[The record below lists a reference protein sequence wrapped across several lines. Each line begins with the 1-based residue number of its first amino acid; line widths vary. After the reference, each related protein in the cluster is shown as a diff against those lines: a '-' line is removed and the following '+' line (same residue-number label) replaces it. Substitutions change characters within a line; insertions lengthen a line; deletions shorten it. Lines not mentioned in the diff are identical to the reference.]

1 MARRYPPERAALQC
15 SYTPTVPK
23 TLLHLLLAFLHPRGI
38 PSKLPSSSIKTYL
51 TQNTPC
57 TNCSTHSKY
66 VHSFLS
72 YYSGGD
78 PMYRW
83 SYEIAFELG
92 VLLMP
97 NFTVNNDSHIPAP
110 PYAIYQQHK
119 IGRGATTGIS
129 TNKRRSQQPSRAY
142 DNLCEIGVSSSLL
155 LLRGCY
161 LLVYNQ
167 ATNMGSQT

>member
-1 MARRYPPERAALQC
+1 MVRRYPPERAALQC
-15 SYTPTVPK
+15 SQNPAS
-23 TLLHLLLAFLHPRGI
+23 LLPHLLLAFLHPRGI
-38 PSKLPSSSIKTYL
+38 PSKLLNSSIKTYL

-57 TNCSTHSKY
+57 SNCLTHSQY

-92 VLLMP
+92 VLLVP

-110 PYAIYQQHK
+110 PYATYLQHK
-119 IGRGATTGIS
+119 IGRGLPPGYQQIS
-129 TNKRRSQQPSRAY
+129 AGHKSSGKPSPSKLAQLTKI
-142 DNLCEIGVSSSLL
+142 D
-155 LLRGCY
+155 
-161 LLVYNQ
+161 
-167 ATNMGSQT
+167 